1 MSKHKL
7 QFHWLAEV
15 YHKAESLVSASFFI
29 FLSLLPRVFLLCW
42 LVLLCHPFFLSFL
55 PLSRSVLEKAVTLP
69 VSVAERITLSLSLSL
84 RLSLSD
90 SNSTPLHTNAPTHT
104 HTNIGYMA
112 LCKCRQT
119 YCRGK
124 TETVVFCIEPT
135 FCQFTS
141 LSGKDSKW
149 SANCWYNQKLSFVV
163 NSNIKCCDDDQ

>member
-104 HTNIGYMA
+104 HTNIWWVHN
-112 LCKCRQT
+112 T
-119 YCRGK
+119 
-124 TETVVFCIEPT
+124 TVKQDHTVKVS
-135 FCQFTS
+135 S
-141 LSGKDSKW
+141 L
-149 SANCWYNQKLSFVV
+149 YTP
-163 NSNIKCCDDDQ
+163 

>member
-104 HTNIGYMA
+104 HKHWLYGFMQMSTNLLQRKNG
-112 LCKCRQT
+112 
-119 YCRGK
+119 
-124 TETVVFCIEPT
+124 
-135 FCQFTS
+135 
-141 LSGKDSKW
+141 DSCVLYR
-149 SANCWYNQKLSFVV
+149 ANLLPIYFSFR
-163 NSNIKCCDDDQ
+163 KR